1 MKIYVALFLIS
12 KILPLLES
20 LRMLTG
26 KKHAQKKLKC
36 LRKVWIWSFGSILY
50 KRFLNWQKI
59 SKKIGKTL
67 FFVISSILYHP
78 IYLTLTE
85 QFVFISNLVLLTKKL
100 YFSFLKMVFVCQKKK
115 MFLSSTF
122 PVMHVDLSNGG
133 LIWKSPV
140 PFFRRAY
147 ALFDGFNMKRLTSD

>member
-1 MKIYVALFLIS
+1 MPLF
-12 KILPLLES
+12 ES

-26 KKHAQKKLKC
+26 KKHAQKKLQC

-59 SKKIGKTL
+59 SKKIGKIL
-67 FFVISSILYHP
+67 FFVISSIFYHP
-78 IYLTLTE
+78 IYLSLTE
-85 QFVFISNLVLLTKKL
+85 QSVFFSNLVLLTKKR
-100 YFSFLKMVFVCQKKK
+100 YSNFLKMDFCLSKKK

-140 PFFRRAY
+140 PFFRRTY